1 MADDGRRAISVSL
14 YAEIRNL
21 SEKTVYRL
29 IKAGKIPAERYGRQY
44 RIWVRPSGQKRTEQP
59 TT

>member
-1 MADDGRRAISVSL
+1 MTDDGRHAISVSR
-14 YAEIRNL
+14 YAELRDL

-44 RIWVRPSGQKRTEQP
+44 RIWVRPSGQKRTEAP
-59 TT
+59 TS